1 MSFNSRIKIYKSLT
15 KYLIW
20 VSLAIPV
27 TAYAELEQKWTRL
40 LDIELSNFDKFLG
53 VPHYSVDLDGYEKGD
68 GKSGKPIG
76 LNKDPLNVFSTIETE
91 DDVVLKISGEVFGG
105 LSTKQEYQN
114 YHLRAE
120 FKWGENKFEPRLNLL
135 RDNGILYHCTGEYGA
150 FWNVWMRAPEMQV
163 QETDMGDFYALAGV
177 AMDIRSRKS
186 GRADARGLWA
196 QIYDPSAAIQ
206 TIGNV
211 PGAEGRCRRIL
222 DLERSHGEWNSLE
235 LICFEDTAVHV
246 VNGQVVMVLRNSR
259 VVNQSGETLQS
270 LQRGKIQFQSEGA
283 EAYYR
288 RIQIMPIESIP
299 DRFKAKVKADADPSR

>member
-40 LDIELSNFDKFLG
+40 LDIELSNFDKFLA

-135 RDNGILYHCTGEYGA
+135 RDN
-150 FWNVWMRAPEMQV
+150 
-163 QETDMGDFYALAGV
+163 
-177 AMDIRSRKS
+177 
-186 GRADARGLWA
+186 
-196 QIYDPSAAIQ
+196 
-206 TIGNV
+206 
-211 PGAEGRCRRIL
+211 
-222 DLERSHGEWNSLE
+222 
-235 LICFEDTAVHV
+235 
-246 VNGQVVMVLRNSR
+246 
-259 VVNQSGETLQS
+259 
-270 LQRGKIQFQSEGA
+270 
-283 EAYYR
+283 
-288 RIQIMPIESIP
+288 
-299 DRFKAKVKADADPSR
+299 